1 MADPLSSLA
10 SITAAISTI
19 QVEDIQNEERAK
31 LISAIEKLRTS
42 LETPEEKIQRLS
54 YGHFV
59 SACIRVAQGMGV
71 FDAFSQSA
79 SSEITLSEL
88 SAKTKG
94 DESLLY
100 RIMRFLHAQNMFED
114 IGTETPTYKASPI
127 ALALA
132 NGTTSGETF
141 KHVEN
146 LSPISA
152 GLAAY
157 FEKTNYQ
164 NPSNAYN
171 GPLQFGLNTKD
182 HYFDWLARNPEAQ
195 SAFNTVMG
203 NRRGMQKNWFEMY
216 PVLER
221 FNYTETVAEGKGEK
235 DRVLLVDVGGNEGHE
250 LVAFRKRFPNLQ
262 GRLILQ
268 DIPSVV
274 EGITAPLGENIDIVK
289 YNMLDPQPI
298 KAAKA
303 YYMRTVL
310 LDWPDKQA
318 LQILAN
324 IRESMAP
331 DSVLLV
337 QDLIYPDRNA
347 PVNPLSA
354 VLDFMMMECFS
365 ALQRTEAEWV
375 GLFEMAGFVVRNVY
389 RPEGQAFLPV
399 ALFEAVLSHN
409 SE

>member
-1 MADPLSSLA
+1 MDP
-10 SITAAISTI
+10 
-19 QVEDIQNEERAK
+19 
-31 LISAIEKLRTS
+31 
-42 LETPEEKIQRLS
+42 
-54 YGHFV
+54 
-59 SACIRVAQGMGV
+59 
-71 FDAFSQSA
+71 
-79 SSEITLSEL
+79 
-88 SAKTKG
+88 
-94 DESLLY
+94 
-100 RIMRFLHAQNMFED
+100 
-114 IGTETPTYKASPI
+114 YK
-127 ALALA
+127 
-132 NGTTSGETF
+132 
-141 KHVEN
+141 
-146 LSPISA
+146 
-152 GLAAY
+152 
-157 FEKTNYQ
+157 
-164 NPSNAYN
+164 
-171 GPLQFGLNTKD
+171 FGLNTND

-221 FNYTETVAEGKGEK
+221 FNHTETETEGKGEK
-235 DRVLLVDVGGNEGHE
+235 DSVLLVDVGGNEGHE

-289 YNMLDPQPI
+289 YNMFDPQPI

-389 RPEGQAFLPV
+389 RPEEQAFLPV